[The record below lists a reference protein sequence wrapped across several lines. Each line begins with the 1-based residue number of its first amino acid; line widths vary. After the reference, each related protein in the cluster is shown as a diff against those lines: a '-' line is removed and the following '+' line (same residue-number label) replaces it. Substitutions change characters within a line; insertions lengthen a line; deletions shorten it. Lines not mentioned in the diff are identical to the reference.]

1 MGKFSRKHCAKNP
14 FKKMDA
20 MYNGKPGIQKEDFEQ
35 FSSMKKPKAAFY
47 KKDTPCW
54 KGYSHKDENGKPR
67 FKKKGGRM
75 VPDCRP
81 V

>member
-1 MGKFSRKHCAKNP
+1 
-14 FKKMDA
+14 
-20 MYNGKPGIQKEDFEQ
+20 
-35 FSSMKKPKAAFY
+35 MKKPKAAFY

-67 FKKKGGRM
+67 FKKKGGKM